1 MATSVDT
8 PPAAD
13 DAGTPVAARSAR
25 RVRPRLAA
33 AGVAAALL
41 AGGVATAPAEPS
53 SPEPL
58 AFRQG
63 FPVKWTGCC

>member
-1 MATSVDT
+1 MTTIARTT
-8 PPAAD
+8 PTDDDAPAAPRP
-13 DAGTPVAARSAR
+13 TR
-25 RVRPRLAA
+25 RARPRLAA

-41 AGGVATAPAEPS
+41 AAGVATVPAEPS

>member
-1 MATSVDT
+1 MTTT
-8 PPAAD
+8 PRPAGES
-13 DAGTPVAARSAR
+13 GTPVPARPPR

>member
-1 MATSVDT
+1 MTTTAEPT
-8 PPAAD
+8 PAAD
-13 DAGTPVAARSAR
+13 DTPTAARPTR
-25 RVRPRLAA
+25 RVLPRLAA

-41 AGGVATAPAEPS
+41 AGGVAIAPAEPS

-63 FPVKWTGCC
+63 WPVKWCGC

>member
-1 MATSVDT
+1 MTS
-8 PPAAD
+8 PD
-13 DAGTPVAARSAR
+13 DAAPAPARPTR
-25 RVRPRLAA
+25 RVRPRPAA

-41 AGGVATAPAEPS
+41 AGGVATAPPEPS

-63 FPVKWTGCC
+63 WPVKWCGC

>member
-1 MATSVDT
+1 MYTTD
-8 PPAAD
+8 PNPDAA
-13 DAGTPVAARSAR
+13 APGRPAR
-25 RVRPRLAA
+25 RVLPRLAA

-63 FPVKWTGCC
+63 FPVKWSG

>member
-1 MATSVDT
+1 MTTAEAT
-8 PPAAD
+8 PAAD
-13 DAGTPVAARSAR
+13 DVLTAARRPR
-25 RVRPRLAA
+25 RVLPRLAA

-41 AGGVATAPAEPS
+41 AGGVASAPPEPS

-63 FPVKWTGCC
+63 WPVKWCGC

>member
-1 MATSVDT
+1 MTTTADST
-8 PPAAD
+8 PAAD
-13 DAGTPVAARSAR
+13 NSGAPVVAPPAR
-25 RVRPRLAA
+25 RVLPRLAA

-53 SPEPL
+53 SPEPV

-63 FPVKWTGCC
+63 WPVKWTGA

>member
-1 MATSVDT
+1 MTTT
-8 PPAAD
+8 PRPADDSAAD
-13 DAGTPVAARSAR
+13 VPARPPR
-25 RVRPRLAA
+25 RVRPGVA

-41 AGGVATAPAEPS
+41 AGGVAAAPAEPS

-63 FPVKWTGCC
+63 WPAKWCGC